1 MCVHVRVQ
9 GVPGVPQ
16 TENLALWYDNE
27 GYVMRERGFLTNT
40 RKSASRWQYA
50 AMQVAMIKQGK
61 VRGRLKFSPSKTTFR
76 TKA

>member
-1 MCVHVRVQ
+1 MCVHVSVQ

-16 TENLALWYDNE
+16 TENLGLWYDSE
-27 GYVMRERGFLTNT
+27 GYVMGKRELLTNT

-50 AMQVAMIKQGK
+50 AMQVAVIKWGK
-61 VRGRLKFSPSKTTFR
+61 VRGRLKFSPSKITFR